1 MYVRF
6 SSHCDGR
13 VRFEFA
19 DPCICIDA
27 DRDKNVVNIEIK
39 TRNVLIVDWGS
50 DIFDKKNVEKCK
62 GLRKS
67 HFEKEMYPLY
77 RDASEVLELFER
89 RKGTLKRLCIA
100 PSIRNKKATLAITSG
115 VVRFALFLARV
126 EQFNLCSYEILH
138 EFGFHFRIA
147 GTQKFSSDV

>member
-50 DIFDKKNVEKCK
+50 DIFDEKNVEKWK
-62 GLRKS
+62 GLRKRCILYT
-67 HFEKEMYPLY
+67 EMHPKCWNYSSG
-77 RDASEVLELFER
+77 A
-89 RKGTLKRLCIA
+89 KGL
-100 PSIRNKKATLAITSG
+100 
-115 VVRFALFLARV
+115 
-126 EQFNLCSYEILH
+126 
-138 EFGFHFRIA
+138 
-147 GTQKFSSDV
+147 